1 MLLLLLFSSCFLLLN
16 LKAVLPDICG
26 VLFVLFLVSFFF
38 FFLSFFIFIFIPFS
52 WEFFLGGQHTKYKVG
67 WLTQSTLFVVVLFF
81 SLSVGL
87 SCCEKSFVA
96 VFCQHADLVG
106 WGTSLMFD
114 ASLSSDGADACQAWL
129 LRPATHQPKL
139 SRLQDVCCKY
149 LWSFDL
155 TFPSNFLYYI

>member
-1 MLLLLLFSSCFLLLN
+1 MGFCFCFWCLFFFCLFFSFFFSFFNSIFLRNFFWGVSTQNIKLAGSPKALCLLLFC
-16 LKAVLPDICG
+16 
-26 VLFVLFLVSFFF
+26 
-38 FFLSFFIFIFIPFS
+38 
-52 WEFFLGGQHTKYKVG
+52 
-67 WLTQSTLFVVVLFF
+67 F